1 MAHLFKEIFEI
12 LFEIIEFLEPYLLV
26 ITIFFIP
33 FTITITSLPK
43 RFFQYEFTQHLL
55 PALFTKY
62 ESKKITLDKINA
74 MTQNL
79 MVVILMI
86 DLFGLGHFF
95 FGGHGGHEGGSHHEA
110 SVHGETG
117 EHVSQHGA
125 EAVGE
130 HTPVEH

>member
-1 MAHLFKEIFEI
+1 MAHFFKEIFEI
-12 LFEIIEFLEPYLLV
+12 LFEIIEFSEPYLLV
-26 ITIFFIP
+26 TTIFFIP

-43 RFFQYEFTQHLL
+43 RFFHYEFTQHLL
-55 PALFTKY
+55 PALFNKY

-110 SVHGETG
+110 SAG
-117 EHVSQHGA
+117 EHVRQHGS